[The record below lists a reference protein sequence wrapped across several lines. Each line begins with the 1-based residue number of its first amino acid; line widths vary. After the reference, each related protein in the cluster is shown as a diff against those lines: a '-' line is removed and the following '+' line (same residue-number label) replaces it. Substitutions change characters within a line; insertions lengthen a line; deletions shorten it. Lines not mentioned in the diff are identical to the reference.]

1 MHSQSPRSNV
11 IAQCRIRAIY
21 LARHGR
27 LPNLVSPKTFTE
39 LVQYRKLY
47 DRDPRMPRLADKVA
61 VKDYVAAKI
70 GRDWVIPTLWSG
82 VMLPDI
88 NDWPL
93 PFVMKSRHG
102 WNQVAFLTS
111 DPIDWPHLRR
121 LTERW
126 MKTAHGGW
134 LDEWIYADIERGL
147 LVEPYIGRGALL
159 PIDYK
164 FYVFGGRVAFIQVH
178 LERATNHRW
187 MLFDRNWK
195 RVSTQTD
202 DQPGPP
208 TALQKMI
215 EAAETLAAN
224 FDFVRVDLYQPGDQP
239 RFGEMTFY
247 PGSGF
252 DPFDPVGLDT
262 VIGAHWLAAVSARA
276 DRAPDVVTLA

>member
-39 LVQYRKLY
+39 LVQYRKLH

-70 GRDWVIPTLWSG
+70 GQDWVIPTLWSG
-82 VMLPDI
+82 VMLPNI
-88 NDWPL
+88 HDWPL

-111 DPIDWPHLRR
+111 DPIDWPHLGR

-126 MKTAHGGW
+126 IKTAHGGW
-134 LDEWIYADIERGL
+134 LDEWIYSDIERGL
-147 LVEPYIGRGALL
+147 LVEPYIGRGASL

-208 TALQKMI
+208 NALQKMI

-224 FDFVRVDLYQPGDQP
+224 FDFVRVDLYQPDDQP

-252 DPFDPVGLDT
+252 DPFHPVGLDT
-262 VIGAHWLAAVSARA
+262 VIGAHWLAAVSTRA
-276 DRAPDVVTLA
+276 DRVPDVVMLA